1 MKELSTE
8 EKARRYDEAIERAN
22 SLLSGNQLDNAWI
35 YKLLP
40 DLKESEDERMI
51 KFIKNQLF
59 NIKKTITE
67 NYELDAKLTKAINWL
82 EKQGEQKSIDDLTQQ
97 EAMDI
102 AVAKCFEQGEQKPV
116 EFDDTNAKR
125 MFIKALERVE
135 EQNNKGY
142 KLTDCDKNS
151 WWEDFKNYTFCT
163 IEPKSAWSEEDET
176 TKNNIS
182 HIIRQYDKISK
193 RENKPCWYI
202 GDCLLWMQNIKDR
215 VQLQPKQEWS
225 EEDEEHIMA
234 IDLAVNRCTGK
245 WHCCGEKCPISE
257 HSPWLKSLR
266 PQNTWKPSDEQMV
279 ELRRVISGCS
289 YDIEPLVEIEEHL
302 KKLREE

>member
-40 DLKESEDERMI
+40 DLKESEDERI
-51 KFIKNQLF
+51 RKEIISALKNANVKGVYDKHL
-59 NIKKTITE
+59 
-67 NYELDAKLTKAINWL
+67 AWL

-225 EEDEEHIMA
+225 EEEKARIDKIVDVLDWAEEKGYIRYSDWEDY
-234 IDLAVNRCTGK
+234 ICYV
-245 WHCCGEKCPISE
+245 
-257 HSPWLKSLR
+257 KSLR